1 MIACFLLTFAAVAVS
16 LQQRAPGWVPL
27 TGKGP
32 HVQVADGQP
41 DDRSFVQLACDG
53 PGQWQHLGQLKELE
67 VLLPPPR
74 TSRIARFLFT
84 QVLETEMWTRSQYE
98 DERDKGES
106 GAEGE
111 RQK

>member
-1 MIACFLLTFAAVAVS
+1 M
-16 LQQRAPGWVPL
+16 
-27 TGKGP
+27 
-32 HVQVADGQP
+32 QVADGQP

-84 QVLETEMWTRSQYE
+84 QVLETEMWTRSRYE